1 MHEMNTKSFDIFD
14 IDTNEIFAHIEYVS
28 DTKYIAHGSSAKG
41 IEWSEWVNNS
51 GPSDFESTLPPYVGV
66 RESDSGSYEPSSIF
80 MRLIS
85 AKSLSSTSILP
96 SLRDIQLIGISPE
109 MREGIIDYKAR
120 AFVSDADNSSILNE
134 IRLKGLKLN
143 PLNGSVNSFPSISM
157 DDFAPSL
164 TRRYMPGMVRST
176 GISVIAGKALNYDGL
191 KYSNTNIVNS
201 KSVFRSMRRIVS
213 QRFDPNAID
222 ADGDKL
228 VQEGTPFQRPAMPRS
243 IVPDSVGAARNT
255 IMSRRGTPM
264 SDSTGGVGKTSTR
277 SSGAVSRGTTPARA
291 RTSNIERVIR
301 SQSARGGQTFAG
313 SKSITKKTYTGNPG
327 SDRADPNDGKI
338 WASLNPE
345 EKSTISR
352 RARALEDQRW
362 YQLTGVTPGGQN
374 MPFRKRF
381 LAAQKAYEKEG
392 RTLNGP
398 TKDFLEE
405 MQTWVEEYVNKDSI
419 PQKAKLEVQRF
430 YDELLALYNMRTKRN
445 SDNYEFLEHLHP
457 SGKAFLFDDAKRADG
472 AKTSVSHKSK
482 AVTAESTAFGRA
494 GGYEQA
500 SPIAQNTRKPEP
512 PAPKSTDERVS
523 GIVDSGARRIID
535 RLLNPK
541 PKKKK

>member
-1 MHEMNTKSFDIFD
+1 MNTKSFDIFD
-14 IDTNEIFAHIEYVS
+14 IDTNEIFAHVEYMG
-28 DTKYIAHGSSAKG
+28 DTEYIARGSSAKG
-41 IEWSEWVNNS
+41 IEWSDWVNNS
-51 GPSDFESTLPPYVGV
+51 RPSDFESTLPPYVGV
-66 RESDSGSYEPSSIF
+66 RESDKGLREQASRF

-85 AKSLSSTSILP
+85 VKSLSSMSILP
-96 SLRDIQLIGISPE
+96 SLRDIQLIGISPD

-120 AFVSDADNSSILNE
+120 AFVSDTDNSSMLNE

-143 PLNGSVNSFPSISM
+143 PLNGSINSFPSISM
-157 DDFAPSL
+157 EDFSPDL
-164 TRRYMPGMVRST
+164 TKKYAPGMVRST
-176 GISVIAGKALNYDGL
+176 GISVISGKASRYDGL
-191 KYSNTNIVNS
+191 HCTNHNKVET
-201 KSVFRSMRRIVS
+201 KSIFRSMRRIVS

-243 IVPDSVGAARNT
+243 AALDNIGAARNT
-255 IMSRRGTPM
+255 IMSRRGTPA
-264 SDSTGGVGKTSTR
+264 STSPTNVGKTTMR
-277 SSGAVSRGTTPARA
+277 SSGAISRGTTPARA

-301 SQSARGGQTFAG
+301 SQSASGGKTFAG
-313 SKSITKKTYTGNPG
+313 SKSITKKIYTGNPG
-327 SDRADPNDGKI
+327 SDRAHPDDGKI
-338 WASLNPE
+338 WASLTPE
-345 EKSTISR
+345 EKSTVSR

-430 YDELLALYNMRTKRN
+430 YDELLALYNMRTKRG
-445 SDNYEFLEHLHP
+445 SDNYEYLEHLHP
-457 SGKAFLFDDAKRADG
+457 SGRAFLFDDAKRADG

-482 AVTAESTAFGRA
+482 AVTSESTAFGRA

-523 GIVDSGARRIID
+523 GLVDSGARRIID